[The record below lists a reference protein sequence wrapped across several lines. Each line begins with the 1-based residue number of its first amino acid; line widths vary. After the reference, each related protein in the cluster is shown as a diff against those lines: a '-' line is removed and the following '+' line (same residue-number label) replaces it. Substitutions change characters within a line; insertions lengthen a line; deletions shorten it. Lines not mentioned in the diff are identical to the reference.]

1 MILINSP
8 PPESNGEGS
17 SNPGETGKIEGE
29 ILNTCDP
36 DLEGGLKELELPT
49 RTCREEDE
57 EEEVLRC
64 LVADSPRTP
73 RAERLLSD
81 ITCIA
86 SRIEPWAYNE
96 MSGLRGI
103 SSEGDR
109 KV

>member
-17 SNPGETGKIEGE
+17 SSPGETGKIAGE

-36 DLEGGLKELELPT
+36 DLEGGLYELELPT
-49 RTCREEDE
+49 RTCREDE
-57 EEEVLRC
+57 EDDEVLRC
-64 LVADSPRTP
+64 LVADSPSTP

-81 ITCIA
+81 ITCMA
-86 SRIEPWAYNE
+86 SRTDPWAYNE
-96 MSGLRGI
+96 INGLRGI

>member
-1 MILINSP
+1 M
-8 PPESNGEGS
+8 
-17 SNPGETGKIEGE
+17 
-29 ILNTCDP
+29 
-36 DLEGGLKELELPT
+36 KELELPT